1 MVMLYQQQQTNKN
14 LQGGRAMKKL
24 NFIVTVVLGYLLFI
38 AASLSAQDVV
48 DLVQE
53 GKQLMEASQYLID
66 QGQIME
72 KCACTDTAAMIAQ
85 GNAMVLKGNDVVA
98 SGMMMTADGHSGNQ
112 EVGEKIR
119 SAGNLLINK
128 GKKVGPLTD
137 KDKEEVN
144 KLGKEMTSLGNL
156 KLHQGKMMSE

>member
-1 MVMLYQQQQTNKN
+1 
-14 LQGGRAMKKL
+14 MKKHS
-24 NFIVTVVLGYLLFI
+24 FIVIAVLGSLLFI
-38 AASLSAQDVV
+38 AASVSAQDVV
-48 DLVQE
+48 DLQKE

-72 KCACTDTAAMIAQ
+72 KCACTDKAAMIAQ

-98 SGMMMTADGHSGNQ
+98 SASMMMTADGRSENG

-119 SAGNLLINK
+119 SAGNLLITK
-128 GKKVGPLTD
+128 GKKAGALTD

-144 KLGKEMTSLGNL
+144 KLGKEMASLGNL
-156 KLHQGKMMSE
+156 KLNIAKIMCAE

>member
-1 MVMLYQQQQTNKN
+1 
-14 LQGGRAMKKL
+14 MKKSSSM
-24 NFIVTVVLGYLLFI
+24 ITAVLVSLLFI
-38 AASLSAQDVV
+38 AASVSAQDAL
-48 DLVQE
+48 DLQKE
-53 GKQLMEASQYLID
+53 GKQLIENSQYLID

-72 KCACTDTAAMIAQ
+72 KCVCTDKAGMIAQ

-98 SGMMMTADGHSGNQ
+98 SASMMMTADGRSGNG

-128 GKKVGPLTD
+128 GKKAGPLTD

-144 KLGKEMTSLGNL
+144 KLGKEMASLGNM
-156 KLHQGKMMSE
+156 KLHQAEIMQ

>member
-1 MVMLYQQQQTNKN
+1 MLYQQQQTNKN

-24 NFIVTVVLGYLLFI
+24 NFIATAALGSLLFI
-38 AASLSAQDVV
+38 TASVSAQDAL
-48 DLVQE
+48 DLQKE

-85 GNAMVLKGNDVVA
+85 GNAMVQKGNDVVA
-98 SGMMMTADGHSGNQ
+98 GTMMMKTADGRSGNG
-112 EVGEKIR
+112 EVGVKIR
-119 SAGNLLINK
+119 SAGNLLLTK
-128 GKKVGPLTD
+128 GKKAGALTD

-144 KLGKEMTSLGNL
+144 KLGKEMASLGNL
-156 KLHQGKMMSE
+156 KLHMAKIMCGE